1 MLVICYACI
10 QVVGEG
16 YEALHVKVMKVA
28 RDSPARKAGVH
39 CQMYLKSIALS
50 LSDPTTFADAVVIGT
65 NCCRNRVTKG
75 VKTIPEEDPWQPNQ
89 DNCVD
94 MDALIASVDSILSK
108 ALLQNKIV
116 RAELV
121 EYIIEK

>member
-1 MLVICYACI
+1 
-10 QVVGEG
+10 
-16 YEALHVKVMKVA
+16 MKVA
-28 RDSPARKAGVH
+28 RDSAARKAGVH

-50 LSDPTTFADAVVIGT
+50 LTDPPTTFADAVVIGT
-65 NCCRNRVTKG
+65 NSCRNRVTKG

-94 MDALIASVDSILSK
+94 MDALISSVDSILSK
-108 ALLQNKIV
+108 ALLQKKTV